1 MFPMASFAL
10 SDKLKKLLG
19 WTAIIVVCLL
29 LVWANFAIN
38 QAKEAKIEG
47 LNDRVTVLK
56 GDKVVLEDKNKA
68 LKIDIKNKASSDNTT
83 ELVKVDVKAVEV
95 KQEKVKTQAAKQVEK
110 KLEEINQKYEKLE
123 QSQINHERKAVEI
136 SLERAKGL
144 WVTYCNQAPTE
155 EACK

>member
-1 MFPMASFAL
+1 MFPMASFVI

-19 WTAIIVVCLL
+19 WTAAIVICLL
-29 LVWANFAIN
+29 MVWANFAIIK
-38 QAKEAKIEG
+38 AKDAFIDG
-47 LNDRVTVLK
+47 LK
-56 GDKVVLEDKNKA
+56 DKVINLKSDKKVLEEKNKE
-68 LKIDIKNKASSDNTT
+68 LKTDIKNKVISDDTT
-83 ELVKVDVKAVEV
+83 EEVKVEVKAVEV

-123 QSQINHERKAVEI
+123 QSQVNQERKAIEI